1 MFMSFQV
8 LRHWHVKNML
18 TWTWHHRTFHYI
30 DILFFPPSLTLQQ
43 GQGGYGNRSQSSR
56 LAESQLMF
64 QPDGSNNQQA
74 GNSDVETQ
82 NEKTRISNRMF
93 PRSWKKECCAE
104 WLVKCMSSFEFVEI
118 DMSHW
123 HWLIVFRV
131 KESETR
137 KTYLLQRL
145 KSTPAHLDALT
156 LSSWLASFFVEW
168 KANLHS
174 SLHRFI
180 WNQRNTSAY
189 QRWKIQASIMPHLVA
204 TAVGSLRDS
213 QHCCSFRP
221 FQPCWHWHQAAGM

>member
-1 MFMSFQV
+1 
-8 LRHWHVKNML
+8 ML

-82 NEKTRISNRMF
+82 NEKARISNRMF
-93 PRSWKKECCAE
+93 PRSWKKEFCAE

-156 LSSWLASFFVEW
+156 LSSWLASFFCWMERQPTFISTPIHLEPEEYFSVSALEDSGIYH
-168 KANLHS
+168 AASGGYS
-174 SLHRFI
+174 S
-180 WNQRNTSAY
+180 W
-189 QRWKIQASIMPHLVA
+189 
-204 TAVGSLRDS
+204 
-213 QHCCSFRP
+213 
-221 FQPCWHWHQAAGM
+221 

>member
-1 MFMSFQV
+1 MSWMSWILAWRPSTKKA
-8 LRHWHVKNML
+8 LRASELFHVHVISSVEPLACNKNML

-82 NEKTRISNRMF
+82 NEKARISNRMF

-156 LSSWLASFFVEW
+156 LSSWLASFFCWMERQPTFISTPIHLEPEEYFSVSALEDSGIYH
-168 KANLHS
+168 AASGGYS
-174 SLHRFI
+174 S
-180 WNQRNTSAY
+180 W
-189 QRWKIQASIMPHLVA
+189 
-204 TAVGSLRDS
+204 
-213 QHCCSFRP
+213 
-221 FQPCWHWHQAAGM
+221 